1 MGPAPTPD
9 RLLRRLHVAAFGM
22 DAAAFLLLA
31 AVPYKIL
38 ALGGTSL
45 ELGVIPA
52 VSAVTYIVVTLQAGR
67 WSDRIGRARLA
78 QAGGVT
84 LLLFVP
90 LAATARS
97 LTALAAAMPWLG
109 LSTALF
115 WPPAQAAVG
124 DLAGGAGGLARGV
137 GRFNVAWC
145 LGKSCGYFWGGL
157 LLARWN
163 PDVAFAAG
171 GALGALALLSMPRV
185 LPPASE
191 SAAPAVAPGAPAARG
206 PAPGA
211 ERPPAQ
217 RPGAGTAIAEPAPAQ
232 APPADRERYRRLAW
246 LANFAAYGAAGV
258 LNHQLPKWFAARGW
272 SEGWFGLFVGATF
285 LSQAACFALLAGRAR
300 FSYSL
305 PRLLLPQAGAAVAMA
320 LLPLLPSFPPLLAL
334 APVLGASFGL
344 SYTAS
349 LYASLDEPSGK
360 GRNAG
365 IHEALVGAGT
375 FLLPLLGG
383 AVARFGGWLAAPYL
397 LSSAWILAALGLQ
410 LAWWRRR
417 PRP

>member
-1 MGPAPTPD
+1 MGPTPPPD

-45 ELGVIPA
+45 ELGAIPA

-78 QAGGVT
+78 QAGGAT

-97 LTALAAAMPWLG
+97 LTTLAAAMPWLG

-145 LGKSCGYFWGGL
+145 LGKACGYFWGGL

-163 PDVAFAAG
+163 PDTALAAG
-171 GALGALALLSMPRV
+171 GALGVLALLGTPRA
-185 LPPASE
+185 LPPPGE
-191 SAAPAVAPGAPAARG
+191 SAAPAARG

-217 RPGAGTAIAEPAPAQ
+217 PAGAGTAIAEKAPALPAPAVR
-232 APPADRERYRRLAW
+232 ARYRRLAW

-285 LSQAACFALLAGRAR
+285 LSQAACFALLAGRLR

-305 PRLLLPQAGAAVAMA
+305 PRLLLPQGGAALAMA

-349 LYASLDEPSGK
+349 LYASLDEPAGK

-365 IHEALVGAGT
+365 IHESLVGAGT
-375 FLLPLLGG
+375 FLLPLLSG
-383 AVARFGGWLAAPYL
+383 AVARFSGWLAAPYL

>member
-1 MGPAPTPD
+1 MGPAPAPD

-45 ELGVIPA
+45 ELGAIPA
-52 VSAVTYIVVTLQAGR
+52 VSAVTYIAVTLLAGR

-90 LAATARS
+90 LAVGARS

-124 DLAGGAGGLARGV
+124 DLAGGAGGLARGI

-145 LGKSCGYFWGGL
+145 LGKACGYFCGGL
-157 LLARWN
+157 LLARWS
-163 PDVAFAAG
+163 PDAAFAAG
-171 GALGALALLSMPRV
+171 GALGALALLGLPRT
-185 LPPASE
+185 LPAPVEGAT
-191 SAAPAVAPGAPAARG
+191 AAAAAGAAATVAAGVTATTAAGAAAARG
-206 PAPGA
+206 PAPLA
-211 ERPPAQ
+211 LSASLPPP
-217 RPGAGTAIAEPAPAQ
+217 RV
-232 APPADRERYRRLAW
+232 RERYRRLAW

-285 LSQAACFALLAGRAR
+285 LSQAACFALLAARVR

-320 LLPLLPSFPPLLAL
+320 LLPLLPSWLSLLAL
-334 APVLGASFGL
+334 APVLGVSFGL

-349 LYASLDEPSGK
+349 LYASLDAPSGK

-365 IHEALVGAGT
+365 IHESLVGAGT